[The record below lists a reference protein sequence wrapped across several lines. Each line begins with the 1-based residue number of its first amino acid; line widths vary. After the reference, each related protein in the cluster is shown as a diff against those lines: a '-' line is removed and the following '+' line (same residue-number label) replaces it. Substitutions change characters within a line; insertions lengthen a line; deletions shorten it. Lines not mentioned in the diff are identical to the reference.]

1 MNLGDKKLSIINSG
15 KGINIQLIRENGET
29 DFELEL
35 LPDQAIDFV
44 IELMQAIY
52 KTGYK
57 RAE

>member
-35 LPDQAIDFV
+35 LPDQAVDFV